1 MLLLG
6 GPRDA
11 LESLKLLTLVKI
23 LGRVDAEDDLLPSD
37 PVEDFLFRV
46 CHWEALEPVEL
57 TDKHERLLQL
67 KKHGNHEVRMH

>member
-37 PVEDFLFRV
+37 PVENFLVRV

-57 TDKHERLLQL
+57 TDKHKRLL
-67 KKHGNHEVRMH
+67 